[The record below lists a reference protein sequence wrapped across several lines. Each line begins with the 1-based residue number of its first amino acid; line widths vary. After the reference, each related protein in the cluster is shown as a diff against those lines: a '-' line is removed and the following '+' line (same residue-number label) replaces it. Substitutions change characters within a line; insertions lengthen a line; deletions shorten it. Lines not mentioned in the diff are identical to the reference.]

1 VTTSRQSFELRA
13 RKRYVEPAHQELAS
27 AHCDPFGQV
36 AIMQLSAT
44 YRLSSIG
51 VTPDNAAE
59 SEPRL
64 MRRTTLRPW
73 AAGLF
78 LGLTVSAAII
88 LWPVASPLLSLSL
101 VAGSAWAQSTT
112 PRANVGAP
120 AKVAPA
126 APAKSAAAEKSA
138 GSASAGQ
145 SIVVLVNDE
154 PITAYEID
162 QRARFMS
169 LSTSIGERA
178 KESFRRLAQ
187 SESTNQRV
195 RAIFEEVI
203 KSNPGKTREQIIA
216 LFEERK
222 KLFAQNLEQQA
233 IASARESVVPQFKKE
248 AQEELIEERL
258 KLQEAKKLSLEIS
271 EADVNHILKEIAEKN
286 KMTEAQFA
294 QHLKSLGADLETMRA
309 RFRAN
314 LAWREVVRHKFSAQI
329 SIGQKEVDRMVAT
342 ATESGGED
350 AVELQVQR
358 ITLALPKKL
367 DQTALLQR
375 YAEADGLRRKIG
387 TCKSMAAA
395 VKDLPDAKFE
405 DLKTIRPSTVAE
417 PTRSLLLNAKD
428 GDVLPPSTG
437 SSGVEIYGVCG
448 RRALKPESQKRE
460 KAQNELQAR
469 EFEIMAKRHLKD
481 LRQDAHVEYR

>member
-1 VTTSRQSFELRA
+1 MLGPLWRSVFQAQGLLIT
-13 RKRYVEPAHQELAS
+13 KRHVIAAKLS
-27 AHCDPFGQV
+27 DPFGQV
-36 AIMQLSAT
+36 AIMQWSAT
-44 YRLSSIG
+44 CRLSTMG
-51 VTPDNAAE
+51 DTPNNASE
-59 SEPRL
+59 NEPRL
-64 MRRTTLRPW
+64 MHFSTLRPW
-73 AAGLF
+73 IGL
-78 LGLTVSAAII
+78 LLALAVSSAISAF
-88 LWPVASPLLSLSL
+88 PPAFPLLSLNFMT
-101 VAGSAWAQSTT
+101 AAAWAQSTT

-120 AKVAPA
+120 AKAAPA
-126 APAKSAAAEKSA
+126 TPAKSAGAEKPA

-145 SIVVLVNDE
+145 AIVVLVNDE

-162 QRARFMS
+162 QRARFMA
-169 LSTSIGERA
+169 LSANIGERA
-178 KESFRRLAQ
+178 KEAFQRLAQ
-187 SESTNQRV
+187 SEGTNQRV
-195 RAIFEEVI
+195 RAIFEEVV

-216 LFEERK
+216 IFEERK
-222 KLFAQNLEQQA
+222 KQFAQNLEQQA
-233 IASARESVVPQFKKE
+233 IASARESALPKFKKE

-258 KLQEAKKLSLEIS
+258 KLQEAKKLNLEIS
-271 EADVNHILKEIAEKN
+271 DADVNRIIKEIADKN
-286 KMTEAQFA
+286 KLSEAQFA
-294 QHLKSLGADLETMRA
+294 QHIKSLGGDIETMRA

-314 LAWREVVRHKFSAQI
+314 LAWREIIRRKFAAQI
-329 SIGQKEVDRMVAT
+329 SIGQKEVDRFVET
-342 ATESGGED
+342 ATDSGGED

-367 DQTALLQR
+367 DQNALLHR

-405 DLKTIRPSTVAE
+405 DLKTIRPSTITE

-437 SSGVEIYGVCG
+437 SSGLEIYGVCG

-460 KAQNELQAR
+460 KAQTELQAR